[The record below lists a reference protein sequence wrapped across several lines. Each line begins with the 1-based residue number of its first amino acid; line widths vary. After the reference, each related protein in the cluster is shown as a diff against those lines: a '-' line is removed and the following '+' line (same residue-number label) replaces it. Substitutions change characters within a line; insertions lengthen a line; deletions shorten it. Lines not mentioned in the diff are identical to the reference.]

1 MATQVQGKKKTSF
14 WKGFRSEIKKVT
26 WPTRPE
32 LIKKTGVVIFVSLA
46 MAILIWLL
54 DTAMHGL
61 LSLIIG
67 A

>member
-14 WKGFRSEIKKVT
+14 WKGFRSEIKKVS

-32 LIKKTGVVIFVSLA
+32 LIRKTGVVIFVSVG
-46 MAILIWLL
+46 MAILIWVL
-54 DTAMHGL
+54 DTIMHGL